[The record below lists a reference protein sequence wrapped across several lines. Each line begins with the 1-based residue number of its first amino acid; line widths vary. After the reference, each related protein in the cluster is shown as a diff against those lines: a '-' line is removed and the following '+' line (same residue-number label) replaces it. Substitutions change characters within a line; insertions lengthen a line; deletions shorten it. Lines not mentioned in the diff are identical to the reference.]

1 VVKSNVNLNY
11 FSYRLHMCQMRSRK
25 SERSHMFQQH
35 YLSSL
40 SATSLVIII
49 EHTYFISEY
58 EIFLYEAYE
67 QIRMQDLLNISH
79 QFIA

>member
-1 VVKSNVNLNY
+1 
-11 FSYRLHMCQMRSRK
+11 
-25 SERSHMFQQH
+25 
-35 YLSSL
+35 L